1 MSKTLKYGQHGL
13 LTRNGVGP
21 SCIGLPNPPVK
32 GQWLSI
38 TDFLVERFPAIS
50 KDVWLQRMQ
59 AGLIADEFGVA
70 VTPTRPYQGH
80 IRIYYYRDLPEEAR
94 IPFEETL
101 LYQDTHLVVADKPHF
116 LPVTPSGHYLQET
129 LLVRLK
135 NKLGLNDLIP
145 IHRIDRETAGL
156 VLFSVNLAE
165 RNAYQSLFRRHEVV
179 KHYQAIA
186 ASNSDLVFPLTRK
199 SRIVEDTPFFR
210 QREIEGPA
218 NSETHIRVLQVM
230 ARQALYALSPI
241 TGKKHQLRV
250 HMNALGLPIMNDRM
264 YPPIENTPPDDYNA
278 PLQLLAKSIA
288 FTDPVTGQL
297 RQFES
302 QLQLHLDPATADLKS
317 RYSVLPV
324 RDEVVTTEHVR
335 RLLDKLEEAEGDPL

>member
-1 MSKTLKYGQHGL
+1 MTKTLKCARHGL
-13 LTRNGVGP
+13 PTRNGVGP
-21 SCIGLPNPPVK
+21 SCIGLPKELIK
-32 GQWLSI
+32 GQWLTI
-38 TDFLVERFPAIS
+38 TDFLVERFPAVGR
-50 KDVWLQRMQ
+50 DVWLQRMHS
-59 AGLIADEFGVA
+59 GLVADEFGVS

-80 IRIYYYRDLPEEAR
+80 IRIYYYRDLPAEPR
-94 IPFEETL
+94 IPFDETV
-101 LYQDTHLVVADKPHF
+101 LYQDEHLVVADKPHF

-135 NKLGLNDLIP
+135 NRLGLTDLVP

-179 KHYQAIA
+179 KHYEAIA
-186 ASNSDLVFPLTRK
+186 SIATSNNDLVFPLTRK

-210 QREIEGPA
+210 QREIEGPP
-218 NSETHIRVLQVM
+218 NSQTNVDVM
-230 ARQALYALSPI
+230 EIIGDHARYALSPI

-264 YPPIENTPPDDYNA
+264 YPPVGNTPDDDYSR

-288 FTDPVTGQL
+288 FTDPMTGQQ

-302 QLQLHLDPATADLKS
+302 
-317 RYSVLPV
+317 
-324 RDEVVTTEHVR
+324 
-335 RLLDKLEEAEGDPL
+335 RLNLG